1 MACVL
6 SLEHLQQCLLMWTFP
21 LNKPINKIQ
30 KTENRPPS
38 SQIYLLSIIACP
50 PRVLSLFHHNI
61 RSSVTLLAISAASQH
76 LIISQSYGSVPMI
89 LLEREKRKASYCFW
103 TLFLLPLSPL
113 QRTDLSVR
121 LSLFQL
127 IHPFICIY
135 AKPPPPHD

>member
-30 KTENRPPS
+30 KTVLH
-38 SQIYLLSIIACP
+38 LLRSTYSP
-50 PRVLSLFHHNI
+50 LLLVRLSLFHHNI

-76 LIISQSYGSVPMI
+76 LIISRSYGSVPMI
-89 LLEREKRKASYCFW
+89 LLERKKRKASYCFW
-103 TLFLLPLSPL
+103 TRFLLPLSPL

-135 AKPPPPHD
+135 AQPPPPHD